1 MNQREELF
9 HYGTPQPFI
18 NSPRGSGRY
27 RKGTGDNPYQHQMD
41 FRTEVLRL
49 RKEGLSDKEIMKK
62 LSTEGHEIK
71 STEFRAIMTV
81 GKTAQR
87 DADRRMA
94 LNLKDKGMSNVE
106 IGRRMGINE
115 SSVRGLLDDTLA
127 ERNSKVENV
136 AKTLRREVDKKEMID
151 VGKGVGLEIG
161 ASEEQMK
168 AALSILEQQGYKT
181 YPLYVK
187 QATDPVGGKNTTQ
200 KILVKED
207 VTYKY
212 MVQNRDKIGSIT
224 EYTPDLG
231 KTFGEIRYPESISSD
246 RVKIRYAEEGGKKKD
261 GVIELRPGVEDLDL
275 GQNHYAQVRIAVD
288 NSHFL
293 KGMAIYGDPKNF
305 PKGVDVI
312 FNTNKHVGTDKMDV
326 IKPLKKDKRTGEI
339 DKMNPFGSLL
349 RANGQQTYIG
359 KDGKE
364 HLSAINIVKQEGDWS
379 DQARTVAS
387 QMLSKQNIP
396 LIKRQLVL
404 SYAEYQSDYDDLKAL
419 TNPSV
424 KQKLLYSF
432 ADKCDKAAAELKACS
447 FPRQES
453 HVILPIDSLKDNE
466 VYAPKYRDGE
476 TVGLVRYPHAGPFEL
491 PVLKVNNRN
500 AEAKRV
506 ITKGAIDAIG
516 INTNVAEILSGA
528 DFDGDSVSV
537 IPVNSR
543 IKLINSKSKA
553 SIEVAKRL
561 EGFDPKEQYPKVPG
575 MKKMTEQNKQAEMGK
590 ISNLI
595 TDMTLRGAN
604 ADEISRAVKHSMVV
618 IDAEKHELNYEQSY
632 KDNGI
637 KNLKIKYQGVN
648 KNGQPKGA
656 STLISQAKAETRV
669 PKLSTRFNIDEKTGE
684 KTFLPAKQQVRVDK
698 KTGKEIP
705 LTSKVDRMATVKN
718 AFELSSGHP
727 KETEYAKYANSLKSL
742 ANTARKEALKIKPI
756 ERNPSAAKIY
766 DEQVKSLTSK
776 LNQSLKNAP
785 KERMAQRV
793 ANKIIDDTTYAY
805 RINPNI
811 PDLSKEEIRK
821 LRQTSISNARANVG
835 AGRSKIKDITEKE
848 WEAIQSGA
856 ISKTR
861 LDRIINATDEETL
874 KKLAM
879 PKTSRA
885 VPQSKINKAKAM
897 AASGWTQR
905 EIADSLGVS
914 VSTISKILSPNAT
927 KKGA

>member
-1 MNQREELF
+1 MNKNEELF
-9 HYGTPQPFI
+9 HYGTPQLFI

-41 FRTEVLRL
+41 FRDEVLRL
-49 RKEGLSDKEIMKK
+49 RKEGLSDKDIMKK
-62 LSTEGHEIK
+62 LSTSDHEIK

-94 LNLKDKGMSNVE
+94 LKLKDKGLSNVE
-106 IGRRMGINE
+106 IGKRMGINE

-136 AKTLRREVDKKEMID
+136 AKQIKKEVDEKKMVDI
-151 VGKGVGLEIG
+151 GKGVGLEIG

-168 AALSILEQQGYKT
+168 AAVSILEQQGYKVE
-181 YPLYVK
+181 PLYVR
-187 QATDPVGGKNTTQ
+187 QATDPAGGKITTQ
-200 KILVKED
+200 KILTTAD
-207 VTYKY
+207 VTRDY
-212 MVQNRDKIGSIT
+212 MIKNKDQIGSLT
-224 EYTPDLG
+224 SYTPDLG
-231 KTFGEIRYPESISSD
+231 KTFGEVRYPESISSD
-246 RVKIRYAEEGGKKKD
+246 RVQIRYAEQGGKKKD
-261 GVIELRPGVEDLDL
+261 GVIELRPGCEDLDL

-293 KGMAIYGDPKNF
+293 KGMAIYGNPKEF

-312 FNTNKHVGTDKMDV
+312 FNTNKHLGTDKMDV
-326 IKPLKKDKRTGEI
+326 LKKFKTDPRTGKV
-339 DKMNPFGSLL
+339 DKTNPFGSLL
-349 RANGQQTYIG
+349 RANGQTEYEG
-359 KDGKE
+359 KDGKK

-379 DQARTVAS
+379 EQSRTVAS

-396 LIKRQLVL
+396 LIKRQLEL
-404 SYAEYQSDYDDLKAL
+404 SFSEYRSDYDDLKAL

-432 ADKCDKAAAELKACS
+432 ADKCDKASAELKACS
-447 FPRQES
+447 FPRQET

-466 VYAPKYRDGE
+466 IYAPKYRDGE

-491 PVLKVNNRN
+491 PILKVNNRN

-506 ITKGAIDAIG
+506 VTKGAIDAVG
-516 INTNVAEILSGA
+516 INTNVAEVLSGA

-543 IKLINSKSKA
+543 IKLLNSKSKA
-553 SIEVAKRL
+553 SLDVAKRL
-561 EGFDPKEQYPKVPG
+561 EGFDPKEAYPSVPG

-618 IDAEKHELNYEQSY
+618 IDAEKHELNYTASY
-632 KDNGI
+632 KENGI
-637 KNLKIKYQGVN
+637 KQLKIKYQGVN
-648 KNGQPKGA
+648 PNGQPKGA

-669 PKLSTRFNIDEKTGE
+669 PRLSTRFNIDPKTGE
-684 KTFLPAKQQVRVDK
+684 KTYLPANKQFRIDK
-698 KTGKEIP
+698 KTGKEIK
-705 LTSKVDRMATVKN
+705 LTSTVDRMATVKD
-718 AFELSSGHP
+718 ASQLSSGHP
-727 KETEYAKYANSLKSL
+727 KETEYAKYANSLKAL

-766 DEQVKSLTSK
+766 EKEVASLTSK

-805 RINPNI
+805 KINPNVE
-811 PDLSKEEIRK
+811 DLKKEELRK
-821 LRQTSISNARANVG
+821 LRQTSIANARANVG

-861 LDRIINATDEETL
+861 LDKIINATDEETL

-885 VPQSKINKAKAM
+885 IPQSKINRAKSM

-905 EIADSLGVS
+905 EIADALGYS
-914 VSTISKILSPNAT
+914 VSTISKLL
-927 KKGA
+927 KEGA